1 MWFKSLDLS
10 DEGKRS
16 SRILPNNPLVCFL
29 DAVYRTKLSRSSCSS
44 KIVSLPED
52 RYLYKMTSK
61 QWKCCRW
68 FCCWTAIWISAA
80 RSSAPADYSS
90 MTHISMMRWNVGHG
104 NLLLPLTHMPQ
115 SSMNEHVLLREV
127 LYVGGVWHTLGFS
140 NSQIWMW

>member
-1 MWFKSLDLS
+1 MAFTITILLLLGREVFCILVQMWFKSLDLS

-61 QWKCCRW
+61 Q
-68 FCCWTAIWISAA
+68 
-80 RSSAPADYSS
+80 
-90 MTHISMMRWNVGHG
+90 
-104 NLLLPLTHMPQ
+104 
-115 SSMNEHVLLREV
+115 
-127 LYVGGVWHTLGFS
+127 
-140 NSQIWMW
+140 